1 DLRFLKNRIGLEFT
15 YYNTLSKNQIL
26 QPRVSNA
33 TGYILS
39 YYNIGELENK
49 GFEVSL
55 SGSPIRNE
63 NFEWVSMFNL
73 SHNNGRVR
81 DLLQGRVI
89 LYVTDVQVGTG
100 KAASYNNGGFMAIS
114 GSKWQTDE
122 QGNLLLDYKTR
133 MPLTST
139 STATYVG
146 NREPD
151 FIGGWNNS
159 FRY

>member
-1 DLRFLKNRIGLEFT
+1 
-15 YYNTLSKNQIL
+15 
-26 QPRVSNA
+26 
-33 TGYILS
+33 
-39 YYNIGELENK
+39 
-49 GFEVSL
+49 
-55 SGSPIRNE
+55 
-63 NFEWVSMFNL
+63 NFEWVSMLNL

-81 DLLQGRVI
+81 DLLQGLDI

-100 KAASYNNGGFMAIS
+100 KAASYNNGDFMAIS

-122 QGNLLLDYKTR
+122 QGNLLLDYKTG

-139 STATYVG
+139 STTTYIG

-159 FRY
+159 FRYKNWDLNFLFDFRKGGDIYNASEYLMTVN